1 MVDARPSRSKIVGSK
16 PEPEDRR
23 PRFIRREGPKIGG
36 LQEVTTCVKR
46 ERRGKGYNLTTEPKR
61 CQILTVEMICGK
73 TLHLINV
80 CGARFGEVLRACG
93 LRSRAGADSRTSETC
108 NVARVGSSQVTI
120 SIALE
125 MQAQLLTS
133 SGQDTW
139 RHCFDC
145 RKGR

>member
-1 MVDARPSRSKIVGSK
+1 MGMAELNSTQLDSDRFYFFAFSNSTRIEIGSSAT
-16 PEPEDRR
+16 
-23 PRFIRREGPKIGG
+23 
-36 LQEVTTCVKR
+36 LTCVKR
-46 ERRGKGYNLTTEPKR
+46 ERRGKGYNLTTEPKC
-61 CQILTVEMICGK
+61 CQILTVKMICGK
-73 TLHLINV
+73 TLHLIKV
-80 CGARFGEVLRACG
+80 CGARFCEVLRACG

-125 MQAQLLTS
+125 VQAQLLTS